1 MPNTAQSS
9 SKQLFEHQNAPQRAR
24 GRCARELNC
33 SGFIKSIEDNT
44 AVMRFGSMD
53 HICGRQNASHRTVT
67 GRLPSSLQEHD
78 CRASGRPARRRAMAP
93 SFTGHRVRCMGV
105 LDPPLRQSI
114 EPCCPRGRL
123 RWRRDSGY
131 SHRTVTYLGKGYAGA
146 TGCRRGAVCCCG
158 RTRPAL
164 LARPHARTDCRCRP
178 DSVRGVIDTLSGDNS
193 IDPGH
198 RDR

>member
-1 MPNTAQSS
+1 MCCGTLRSLPRAAERNTDAPVSAVEDAALSACERASRRDQQRVSQHMPKTGQSS

-131 SHRTVTYLGKGYAGA
+131 SHRTVTYCL
-146 TGCRRGAVCCCG
+146 RM
-158 RTRPAL
+158 
-164 LARPHARTDCRCRP
+164 
-178 DSVRGVIDTLSGDNS
+178 
-193 IDPGH
+193 
-198 RDR
+198 

>member
-131 SHRTVTYLGKGYAGA
+131 SHRTVTYLGKGY
-146 TGCRRGAVCCCG
+146 CVFSL
-158 RTRPAL
+158 L
-164 LARPHARTDCRCRP
+164 LARELKKH
-178 DSVRGVIDTLSGDNS
+178 VRGPRWPAGCNAGDL
-193 IDPGH
+193 
-198 RDR
+198 